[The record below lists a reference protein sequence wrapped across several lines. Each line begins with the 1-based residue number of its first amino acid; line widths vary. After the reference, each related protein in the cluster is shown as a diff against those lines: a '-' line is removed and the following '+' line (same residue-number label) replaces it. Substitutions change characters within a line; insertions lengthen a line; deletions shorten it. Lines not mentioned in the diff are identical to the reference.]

1 MRKIPYQYKEVPGY
15 PGYYVTINGTMRN
28 QHTKLK
34 PSVHR
39 KGHLYH
45 VVRIALGSTTQQTRL
60 YVHRAVMLAFGPP
73 NAHKLPLIRHL
84 DGNPRNNRLS
94 NLAWGTHAEN
104 ARDRE
109 MHKRERRSLQGVT
122 RSY

>member
-15 PGYYVTINGTMRN
+15 PGYYVTVNGTMRTLY
-28 QHTKLK
+28 QKLK

-45 VVRIALGSTTQQTRL
+45 VVRVSLNELYSKQTKL

-73 NAHKLPLIRHL
+73 NAHNLPIIRHL

-94 NLAWGTHAEN
+94 NLAWGSHSEN
-104 ARDRE
+104 AQDRE
-109 MHKRERRSLQGVT
+109 RHKRERRNRQGV
-122 RSY
+122 S